1 MIELLRGSRWV
12 RAGGLFSARS
22 FNSLVALFFSLFAG
36 RLLTVQDFGTFSRAM
51 AAAVVVQACLEIGLQ
66 YSLVRFL
73 TPALRDDGDE
83 ARAMM
88 RASLFLKGM
97 AFAGAGAVTALFFA
111 LGWSAGFLVPIGLPE
126 ELFPDMGPDQV
137 TMVLFVV
144 LGGAGLS
151 VLSYLDAVLVA
162 RGEYIR
168 LSFWIPSTGVLRLGL
183 LFIFGFLD
191 GGVRSEHVIGAFTLG
206 TVVSVGVYFLISP
219 PGFFFEPAPPE
230 RWKPW
235 VRKLAFYN
243 VWIVAAA
250 FLSILSDWMEVFL
263 LRSSGDAGI
272 YNAARMPMQGFTILL
287 ATMQSF
293 LLPRFSLL
301 NGPAEFGTFFR
312 RLYSVLLP
320 GTLLFLPLFLV
331 GPWFISIWYG
341 PGYLASARVF
351 HVLLPGFLLRMAFAP
366 LGTALFAMDRPRL
379 IMVEAALRVG
389 GGMLLNLILIPVF
402 GVVGAAWANSLGQ
415 LPGWIFLVVVFR
427 RYLASGGPPEKNND
441 RPAPDGTLVS

>member
-1 MIELLRGSRWV
+1 MIEKLRSSRWV

-36 RLLTVQDFGTFSRAM
+36 RLLTVQDFGVFSRAM

-73 TPALRDDGDE
+73 TPALRDDPAE
-83 ARAMM
+83 ARAML
-88 RASLFLKGM
+88 RASLVLKGM
-97 AFAGAGAVTALFFA
+97 AFAAAGAVTAVFFL
-111 LGWSAGFLVPIGLPE
+111 LGWSAGFLVPVGLPE
-126 ELFPDMGPDQV
+126 ELFPDVGPDQV

-151 VLSYLDAVLVA
+151 ILSYLDAMLVA

-168 LSFWIPSTGVLRLGL
+168 LSFWIPSTGVIRLGL
-183 LFIFGFLD
+183 LFLFGIID
-191 GGVRSEHVIGAFTLG
+191 GGVRAEHVMGAFTLG
-206 TVVSVGVYFLISP
+206 TVVSIGVYFLISH
-219 PGFFFEPAPPE
+219 PGFFFEPAPPG

-235 VRKLAFYN
+235 IKKLAFFN
-243 VWIVAAA
+243 VWIVAAT

-301 NGPAEFGTFFR
+301 KGPAEFSGFFR
-312 RLYSVLLP
+312 SLYKYLLP
-320 GTLLFLPLFLV
+320 SVLLFLPLFV
-331 GPWFISIWYG
+331 IGPIFISMWYG
-341 PGYLASARVF
+341 PGYLASTRVF
-351 HVLLPGFLLRMAFAP
+351 HVLLPGFLFRIVFAP
-366 LGTALFAMDRPRL
+366 LGTALFALDRPRL

-402 GVVGAAWANSLGQ
+402 GVIGAAWANSLGQ
-415 LPGWIFLVVVFR
+415 LPGWIFLIIVFQ
-427 RYLASGGPPEKNND
+427 RYLSSREPGQKNDDRSG
-441 RPAPDGTLVS
+441 PAGTLVS